1 VKFLSA
7 FLFCQTTNEDF
18 AFARFGVAGEIN
30 ANLVGRLCQTP
41 AGHRPE

>member
-7 FLFCQTTNEDF
+7 FLFCQTTEDF

-30 ANLVGRLCQTP
+30 TNLVGRLCQTP
-41 AGHRPE
+41 AGH